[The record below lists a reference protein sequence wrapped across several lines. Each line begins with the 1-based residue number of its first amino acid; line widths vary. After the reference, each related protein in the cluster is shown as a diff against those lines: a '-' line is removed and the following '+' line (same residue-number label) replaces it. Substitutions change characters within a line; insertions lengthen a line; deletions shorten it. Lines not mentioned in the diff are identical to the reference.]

1 MPNMKPQ
8 MPENA
13 PVISLS
19 VAAQLINDTDRYSTG
34 FLTMT
39 VVTQSVTEDGLSG
52 GWIGADPGCGIAVKR
67 GSRTWKISAL
77 DLYRALA
84 AQDEE
89 YVTSQGSPDG
99 ETPQAE
105 K

>member
-8 MPENA
+8 MPKNA
-13 PVISLS
+13 PTIPLS
-19 VAAQLINDTDRYSTG
+19 VAARLIIDTDRYSTG

-39 VVTQSVTEDGLSG
+39 IVTASVTEDGLSD
-52 GWIGADPGCGIAVKR
+52 GWIGADPGCGIAINR

-84 AQDEE
+84 EQDEK
-89 YVTSQGSPDG
+89 YVTSQAKS
-99 ETPQAE
+99 
-105 K
+105 